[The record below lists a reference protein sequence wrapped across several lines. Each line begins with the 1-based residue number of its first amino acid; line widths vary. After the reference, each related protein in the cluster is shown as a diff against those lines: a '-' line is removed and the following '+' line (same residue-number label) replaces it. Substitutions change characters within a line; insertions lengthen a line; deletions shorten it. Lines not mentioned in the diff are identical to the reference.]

1 MDVFLQK
8 KEYIMEQTK
17 EQKIKAFLDAYDDA
31 KSVLFEKCTFIAN
44 EMRRAKESFYYIDS
58 FSFDIYDGEMNGEGQ
73 RYCMGDVD
81 VYEETLETEMLTMT
95 EDEIVKRVDDII
107 NKKKIEREQMLKERK
122 ERQRQKDFDEYIRLK
137 KSLGL

>member
-1 MDVFLQK
+1 
-8 KEYIMEQTK
+8 MEQTK

-31 KSVLFEKCTFIAN
+31 KSVLVEKCKFIAN
-44 EMRRAKESFYYIDS
+44 EMQRANESFYCIDS
-58 FSFDIYDGEMNGEGQ
+58 FSFNIEDGEMNGEGQ
-73 RYCMGDVD
+73 HHCMGDVD

-122 ERQRQKDFDEYIRLK
+122 ERQRQKDFEEYIRLK
-137 KSLGL
+137 KVLGI